1 MKNIYIFILLVFT
14 SYTASAQKYVPQIK
28 EGTVMNYSVRSRA
41 TGQPAGITLTI
52 ISLSPPVKI
61 KWEIPFVGKGF
72 FEMSAKSIQSA
83 TKTLAEE
90 PAPDETTTM
99 KDNETLLILSKDT
112 YNGMI
117 TNKSFLLNGYT
128 FNVQTDTATFKI
140 NKQDADVIYAVS
152 TKGNRKI
159 WVLNNPD
166 FPLICKAYKVTD
178 YIDFEVTAI
187 KE

>member
-1 MKNIYIFILLVFT
+1 MIC
-14 SYTASAQKYVPQIK
+14 YTASAQKYVPHIK
-28 EGTVMNYSVRSRA
+28 EGTVMNYNVHSRS

-52 ISLSPPVKI
+52 ISLTPPVKI
-61 KWEIPFVGKGF
+61 KWEIPFVGSGF
-72 FEMSAKSIQSA
+72 FEMNAKSIQSA
-83 TKTLAEE
+83 TKTLADE

-99 KDNETLLILSKDT
+99 KDDEALLILSKDT
-112 YNGMI
+112 YNSMV
-117 TNKSFLLNGYT
+117 TNKSFQLNGYT
-128 FNVQTDTATFKI
+128 FNVQTDTAAFKI
-140 NKQDADVIYAVS
+140 NKQDADVFYAVS

-166 FPLICKAYKVTD
+166 FPLICKSVKVTD